1 LNIEAYSIAYKLF
14 LHCKNF
20 TMQAASKGV
29 INIFLK
35 LFCRFN
41 AKDIVRKYTSS
52 FQFQLSCP
60 PFKVRCGENRY
71 LYPFLIQS
79 EKNCDGLNNILRFL
93 TSDFNCYG
101 EKRVIMPMAVV
112 FKSKIYR
119 INRKCN
125 KQAMFLL

>member
-1 LNIEAYSIAYKLF
+1 VE
-14 LHCKNF
+14 
-20 TMQAASKGV
+20 AASKGV

-60 PFKVRCGENRY
+60 PFEVRCGENRF
-71 LYPFLIQS
+71 LYAFLIQS
-79 EKNCDGLNNILRFL
+79 EKNCDGVNDILRL
-93 TSDFNCYG
+93 LAAINSDFNGFG
-101 EKRVIMPMAVV
+101 EKRVILAVV
-112 FKSKIYR
+112 LKSTIYK

-125 KQAMFLL
+125 

>member
-1 LNIEAYSIAYKLF
+1 VE
-14 LHCKNF
+14 
-20 TMQAASKGV
+20 AASKGV

-52 FQFQLSCP
+52 FQFQFSCP
-60 PFKVRCGENRY
+60 PFKVRYGETVIICISNIVRK
-71 LYPFLIQS
+71 I
-79 EKNCDGLNNILRFL
+79 CDGVNNILRFL
-93 TSDFNCYG
+93 TSDFNCFG

-112 FKSKIYR
+112 LKSKIYK
-119 INRKCN
+119 INGKCN